1 MQMRPKF
8 QATLQVVLAAC
19 GCIGTASIAKAQNW
33 YFVNG
38 HPAPYGVARKM
49 ADSGAPYGYYWLHSN
64 GSWGAAGTGVVMGN
78 IREGQ
83 TLSSLDEADDVEEPA
98 R

>member
-1 MQMRPKF
+1 MRPNH
-8 QATLQVVLAAC
+8 QATLQVMLAAC

-33 YFVNG
+33 YFING

-49 ADSGAPYGYYWLHSN
+49 ADTGAPYGYYWLHAN
-64 GSWGAAGTGVVMGN
+64 GTWGAAGTAAVIGN

-83 TLSSLDEADDVEEPA
+83 TLSSLDEADDVEEPNE
-98 R
+98 

>member
-1 MQMRPKF
+1 MQMRPSF
-8 QATLQVVLAAC
+8 QAVLQVLLAVC

-33 YFVNG
+33 YFING

-64 GSWGAAGTGVVMGN
+64 GSWGAAGTGVAIGN

-83 TLSSLDEADDVEEPA
+83 TLSSLDDVDELETPNE
-98 R
+98 